1 MFSKIRTSTKLLFI
15 LLVFIL
21 QGALSACGSSSSND
35 SDDPQVSSDSSKV
48 YVTQT
53 GAVTV
58 SGVVVDAVKRTLISG
73 ATVTI
78 RVDGNNYSVTSAPAG
93 HASPGSF
100 AFLLTPG
107 DSEYFLSVSTSD
119 TYAPY
124 FYANTTPKI
133 STSSGGI
140 GTQDIGSVELYTAID
155 TTVSVKNISGGT
167 AISGLTLYYDTKDV
181 AETNSSETVSI
192 SGVDIVA
199 TETAGVYSFPLP
211 DNGVD
216 YEIKIKELVDGSEV
230 AYDPYNATITDNVLT
245 SLQAGNNSSYY
256 FKTSDTKEFTI
267 FIHLIDENGDAF
279 DAGEVLVLNETGGNE
294 AIFAERNATTTNEY
308 VLIVNA
314 PSPITTPAAATFD
327 YTILNLDLDGDGIYD
342 TATAQLTTLDESTN
356 VLDGGSFDSNREATV
371 VVPISTLSAD
381 QNISAELISN
391 NDKFQ
396 VNGIAQVIVAFDR
409 PVGLVHGMRWS
420 MTTFTETSP
429 SIGVDNPASIFNATV
444 TPAVAGTTTATETQ
458 VTLNANN
465 LQYDYLDDASAA
477 QVSAQIAD
485 ANGELVSPMDVVF
498 GTADTITE
506 LDSTAYAFSANNT
519 LLTITLDSSILLAN
533 HQYTFEFAVKGTLSD
548 TPVAYISKTIR
559 AKSNATVTGLNQL
572 TLDNFDYLDT
582 VNTDLTTSPTSL
594 NFTNQ
599 NDHID
604 LFTSLTGATM
614 TGTSTQASARHLTY
628 SLTEPVFDSLNA
640 GFYLVSPVQLS
651 GTFRV
656 VSQSETYLNA
666 SVLTTDVTTLTGE
679 YYGLDYTSNS
689 GIDLEDVDLSDLT
702 NITSVVKYVM
712 NEPSNHGI
720 DDTGLQTTFGNLL
733 DATDEDGNLDS
744 TVVTS
749 GANFS
754 AVDVDNNA
762 TAITANGVY
771 YLYLIPLA
779 APVNAGGYI
788 SKAVLDFDVNANGTN
803 FTGSQA
809 YNIQ

>member
-78 RVDGNNYSVTSAPAG
+78 RVDGNNYSVTSAPTG

-245 SLQAGNNSSYY
+245 SLQAGSDESYY
-256 FKTSDTKEFTI
+256 MKASDPKQFTI
-267 FIHLIDENGDAF
+267 YLHLVDEAGHAF
-279 DAGEVLVLNETGGNE
+279 DAGDVLVLNETGEND
-294 AIFAERNATTTNEY
+294 ALYAERSATVTNEY
-308 VLIVNA
+308 ILTTTA
-314 PSPITTPAAATFD
+314 PTFD
-327 YTILNLDLDGDGIYD
+327 FTVLNIDLNDDGVND
-342 TATAQLTTLDESTN
+342 TATAQLTTLDETTN
-356 VLDGGSFDSNREATV
+356 VLNSGSFDANREATV
-371 VVPISTLSAD
+371 VVPITLITAD
-381 QNISAELISN
+381 QNIAAEMLSGA
-391 NDKFQ
+391 DQFQ
-396 VNGIAQVIVAFDR
+396 VNGTAEVIIAFDR
-409 PVGLVHGMRWS
+409 PVEIVHEVRMQ
-420 MTTFTETSP
+420 TQTL
-429 SIGVDNPASIFNATV
+429 NKL
-444 TPAVAGTTTATETQ
+444 TTTKAIEDPALVYENDATTLATTIAGE
-458 VTLNANN
+458 VSVPLNANN
-465 LQYDYLDDASAA
+465 TQYDYLDDASAT
-477 QVSAQIAD
+477 QVTSALGD
-485 ANGELVSPMDVVF
+485 TSGDTTSPYEAEFDSASSISVV
-498 GTADTITE
+498 AA
-506 LDSTAYAFSANNT
+506 SSYSFSASNT
-519 LLTITLDSSILLAN
+519 LLTITLDSSTIADN
-533 HQYTFEFAVKGTLSD
+533 QEYIFEFAVRGILSD
-548 TPVAYISKTIR
+548 TPVAFISKTLL
-559 AKSNATVTGLNQL
+559 AKSDDTITQL
-572 TLDNFDYLDT
+572 DELSVDNMDYLDT
-582 VNTDLTTSPTSL
+582 TTKDLLDATAEQ

-599 NDHID
+599 SDHDD
-604 LFTSLTGATM
+604 LFFTLPLATYDN
-614 TGTSTQASARHLTY
+614 TNSAFIRYLTY
-628 SLTEPVFDSLNA
+628 ALTTPGFDSMPA
-640 GFYLVSPVQLS
+640 AIYLISPVKLS
-651 GTFRV
+651 GTVEV
-656 VSQSETYLNA
+656 VSQTEKYLDSGAVVPSTY
-666 SVLTTDVTTLTGE
+666 STLGD
-679 YYGLDYTSNS
+679 YYGLDYTSDS
-689 GIDLEDVDLSDLT
+689 GIVAGDLDLT
-702 NITSVVKYVM
+702 NLTNISSDAKYLMDV
-712 NEPSNHGI
+712 PSNHGV
-720 DDTGLQTTFGNLL
+720 DESGLKTVLGTVLEDTANEQADTT
-733 DATDEDGNLDS
+733 

-749 GANFS
+749 GAN
-754 AVDVDNNA
+754 
-762 TAITANGVY
+762 ITTELNGEGLY
-771 YLYLIPLA
+771 YLYAIPISA
-779 APVNAGGYI
+779 QSGGYLTN
-788 SKAVLDFDVNANGTN
+788 VTLDFNVSVNGTN
-803 FTGSQA
+803 ITGSQS
-809 YNIQ
+809 YTIQ